1 MKDSERSRDP
11 KGTVSAQKDI
21 MSVCLA
27 VVRGKI
33 TPEQARA
40 AILARST
47 PAPLTEM
54 LRLDP
59 ALVRDAEQLA
69 RLPEQDREQCLELFK
84 ELYDSTPGDQ
94 VLEADGAFGRQ
105 LIEQRLVTAAQ
116 VDSCTAIQKRLF
128 EAGITPLPR
137 LGELLIQQGYLMPG
151 QAELAPTRRV
161 ASDERSAERPT
172 EPARGGVRDAGSDP
186 SQRFGRYV
194 RVSLLGQGGAGEV
207 WKAWDTGLERWVAL
221 KFLKFEDSEELAR
234 LKREAQTA
242 ARLSHPNIAAVF
254 EMAEAN
260 GRTFLVMEYID
271 GQTLATYPRKDH
283 RKLVSLMRDV
293 ALAIQYAHDQGVI
306 HRDIKP
312 GNIMVD
318 SAGRP
323 FIMDFGL
330 ARHIN
335 SDRSLGEYIL
345 GTPSYMSPEQAKGAG
360 IDARSDV
367 YSLGA
372 TLYEL
377 LSDRPPFRGKNAL
390 DTLDQVI
397 REEAPPLDRISEDLR
412 TIVITCLMK
421 EPSRRYASAAQ
432 VAEDIRRWEEG
443 EALIAH
449 PPSMLYRLRKKIAK
463 RRAVLLVGL
472 GGLVL
477 AGGVAVLAVPRWL
490 RAAQERARV
499 EQQLALEK
507 KARAGEAKEIELARP
522 HVEEARKL
530 RSRLDRL
537 MMNEE
542 YSAETVRSTIE
553 KIHRELDRALEI
565 HPHYPEAFLEKAR
578 AFYLAKDKARG
589 LEYLTKAIDA
599 SSGYTT
605 ASMSR
610 ARQLLEK
617 YDTLRN
623 SSGGADSPEL
633 AEIAATIRADL
644 KKVNA
649 WSKDTEELSFG
660 AGALQIVD
668 GDYEKAARIFEEYSR
683 ASMLDYRGWEW
694 AGRAWLHVPGMH
706 EKAILDFTEA
716 IKFRPREA
724 RLRIYR
730 GKAFLESARDLL
742 RNGRHDTLTSTH
754 SQALAEFR
762 HAREL
767 DASLIDAPLGL
778 AEAALLMGD
787 TTEAMA
793 EFGRAVDI
801 SAGSPVPLVARA
813 WARLRIQD
821 REGALAD
828 AEEALR
834 RESQDPA
841 ARVARGRARLAS
853 GDVGGAQADFEETLA
868 RYPRFAPALVGIGD
882 VLRERGDG
890 ARAVVQYGLALD
902 QDPRLADAYSHRANA
917 ERDLKQE
924 DKAVQDLSRALELD
938 PSDPYLRLDLGV
950 CHGNLGNWA
959 AAEAAFRVGLKLGP
973 SRPDWFRERL
983 WLARSKRGEPAEA
996 LEEFRAWLR
1005 ERPPSIPGRLAPKI
1019 NDFIAGKLSEDEFLA
1034 LLERTEYS
1042 RIAIAEGYFVAGEK
1056 ALIEGRTARATEL
1069 LKRCLKTGAITSQGY
1084 STAEVELRALTKP
1097 R

>member
-1 MKDSERSRDP
+1 M
-11 KGTVSAQKDI
+11 TA
-21 MSVCLA
+21 
-27 VVRGKI
+27 
-33 TPEQARA
+33 
-40 AILARST
+40 
-47 PAPLTEM
+47 PAP
-54 LRLDP
+54 
-59 ALVRDAEQLA
+59 
-69 RLPEQDREQCLELFK
+69 
-84 ELYDSTPGDQ
+84 PG
-94 VLEADGAFGRQ
+94 R
-105 LIEQRLVTAAQ
+105 
-116 VDSCTAIQKRLF
+116 
-128 EAGITPLPR
+128 
-137 LGELLIQQGYLMPG
+137 LLIQQGYLMPG

-161 ASDERSAERPT
+161 ASDAPAAERPT
-172 EPARGGVRDAGSDP
+172 EPVRGGVRDAGSDP

-318 SAGRP
+318 TAGRP

-397 REEAPPLDRISEDLR
+397 RDEPPPLDRISEDLR

-421 EPSRRYASAAQ
+421 EPTRRYASAAQ

-463 RRAVLLVGL
+463 RRAVLVVGL
-472 GGLVL
+472 GGLLL
-477 AGGVAVLAVPRWL
+477 AGGVAGLAVPRWL
-490 RAAQERARV
+490 RAARERVRV

-565 HPHYPEAFLEKAR
+565 HPNYPEAFLEKAR
-578 AFYLAKDKARG
+578 AFNLAKDRTRG

-605 ASMSR
+605 AYLSR

-617 YDTLRN
+617 YETQRHAA
-623 SSGGADSPEL
+623 GGGDSPEL
-633 AEIAATIRADL
+633 AELAATIRGDI

-724 RLRIYR
+724 RLRIHR

-742 RNGRHDTLTSTH
+742 RKGRRDILTTAQ
-754 SQALAEFR
+754 SQAVAEFR

-767 DASLIDAPLGL
+767 DASLVDAPLGL
-778 AEAALLMGD
+778 AQAALLMGD

-801 SAGSPVPLVARA
+801 SAGSPVPLVTRA

-834 RESQDPA
+834 RESRDPA

-853 GDVGGAQADFEETLA
+853 ADLGGAQADFEETLA
-868 RYPRFAPALVGIGD
+868 RHPRYAAAVVGIGD
-882 VLRERGDG
+882 VLRERGDS
-890 ARAVVQYGLALD
+890 AQAVVRYDQALNL
-902 QDPRLADAYSHRANA
+902 DPELADAYSHRGNA
-917 ERDLKQE
+917 ERDLGQE

-950 CHGNLGNWA
+950 CYGNLGNWA
-959 AAEAAFRVGLKLGP
+959 AAEAEFREGLKLGP
-973 SRPDWFRERL
+973 SRPDWFWERL
-983 WLARSKRGEPAEA
+983 WLARSKRGEAAQA
-996 LEEFRAWLR
+996 LDEFRAWLR
-1005 ERPPSIPGRLAPKI
+1005 ERPDSTPGKLAPKI
-1019 NDFIAGKLSEDEFLA
+1019 NNFIAGKLSEDEFLA
-1034 LLERTEYS
+1034 LLERTEYT

-1084 STAEVELRALTKP
+1084 STAEIELRALTKP

>member
-1 MKDSERSRDP
+1 MKDSERTRDP
-11 KGTVSAQKDI
+11 NKVSAQKDI

-40 AILARST
+40 AILARSS
-47 PAPLTEM
+47 PAPLVDM

-84 ELYDSTPGDQ
+84 ELYDSTPAEK
-94 VLEADGAFGRQ
+94 VLEEDAGFGRQ
-105 LIEQRLVTAAQ
+105 IIEQRLVTAMQ
-116 VDSCTAIQKRLF
+116 VEVCSAIQKRLH
-128 EAGITPLPR
+128 EAGIAPLPR
-137 LGELLIQQGYLMPG
+137 LGELLIQQGFLMPG

-161 ASDERSAERPT
+161 AVEPRPP
-172 EPARGGVRDAGSDP
+172 EPPPAGAREVPSDP
-186 SQRFGRYV
+186 AQRFGRYV

-207 WKAWDTGLERWVAL
+207 WKAWDSGLERWVAL

-234 LKREAQTA
+234 LKREAQTS

-271 GQTLATYPRKDH
+271 GQTLATFPRNDH

-293 ALAIQYAHDQGVI
+293 SLAIQYAHEKGVI

-390 DTLDQVI
+390 DTLDMVV
-397 REEAPPLDRISEDLR
+397 RDEPAPLDGIADDLR
-412 TIVITCLMK
+412 TIVTTCLMK

-463 RRAVLLVGL
+463 RRAVLGVGL
-472 GGLVL
+472 GGLLL
-477 AGGVAVLAVPRWL
+477 AGAVAGWAVPGWL
-490 RAAQERARV
+490 RASRERTRMA
-499 EQQLALEK
+499 EQLAREK
-507 KARAGEAKEIELARP
+507 KDRAGEAKEIEQARP

-537 MMNEE
+537 MMNEDC
-542 YSAETVRSTIE
+542 SAETVRTTIE
-553 KIHRELDRALEI
+553 RIQRELDRALEI
-565 HPHYPEAFLEKAR
+565 HPNYPEALLEKAR
-578 AFYLAKDKARG
+578 AFMVAKDKNRG
-589 LEYLTKAIDA
+589 LEYYTKAIDA

-605 ASMSR
+605 AYLSR
-610 ARQLLEK
+610 ARHLLEK
-617 YDTLRN
+617 FETLRH
-623 SSGGADSPEL
+623 SASGGETPEL
-633 AEIAATIRADL
+633 SELAATIRADL
-644 KKVNA
+644 KKVID
-649 WSKDTEELSFG
+649 WSKDAEELSFG
-660 AGALQIVD
+660 AGGLAVVD

-683 ASMLDYRGWEW
+683 ASQLDYRGWEW
-694 AGRAWLHVPGMH
+694 AGHAWLHVPGMH
-706 EKAILDFTEA
+706 EKAVLDFTEA

-724 RLRIYR
+724 RLRVYR
-730 GKAFLESARDLL
+730 GKAYLESARDLL
-742 RNGRHDTLTSTH
+742 RKGRRDALSTAL
-754 SQALAEFR
+754 SQSVAEFR
-762 HAREL
+762 QALEL
-767 DASLIDAPLGL
+767 DASNVEAPMGLGD
-778 AEAALLMGD
+778 AALLLGD
-787 TTEAMA
+787 TNEAMA

-801 SAGSPVPLVARA
+801 SAGSPIPLVARA

-821 REGALAD
+821 PEGALAD

-834 RESQDPA
+834 RDSRDPA
-841 ARVARGRARLAS
+841 ARVARGRARLHGA
-853 GDVGGAQADFEETLA
+853 DLGGAQADFEETLA
-868 RYPRFAPALVGIGD
+868 RHPRYAPALVGIGD
-882 VLRERGDG
+882 VLRARGDT
-890 ARAVVQYGLALD
+890 AQAVVQYGLALE
-902 QDPRLADAYSHRANA
+902 QDPGLADAYSHLGNA
-917 ERDLKQE
+917 ERERGEE

-950 CHGNLGNWA
+950 CYCNLGNWA
-959 AAEAAFRVGLKLGP
+959 AAEAEFRAGLKLGP
-973 SRPDWFRERL
+973 SRPDWFWERL
-983 WLARSKRGEPAEA
+983 WLARSKRGEPDQA
-996 LEEFRAWLR
+996 LEEFRVWLR
-1005 ERPPSIPGRLAPKI
+1005 GRPESIPGKLAPKI
-1019 NDFIAGKLSEDEFLA
+1019 NNFIAGTLTEDDFLA

-1056 ALIEGRTARATEL
+1056 ALIEGRAARAVEL
-1069 LKRCLKTGAITSQGY
+1069 LKRCLKTGARTAQGY
-1084 STAEVELRALTKP
+1084 STADVELRALSKP